1 MKERENVLSILVET
15 VKAIERGDWSVIKEL
30 SNQTINTASL
40 TQDADNVAVAV
51 IIYSI
56 GKILERGN
64 YKNLPGWK
72 PFYQTVVSSLRRSID
87 DIKKNNDEGFRKD
100 FEQIRKALGKMSGKL
115 KGYIQEVFEQAKV
128 NKASRIYEHGVSMEQ
143 TAKLLGISMHELAEY
158 SGSTGIANV
167 KGSKTMTAKM
177 RIKLAEGIFG

>member
-1 MKERENVLSILVET
+1 ME
-15 VKAIERGDWSVIKEL
+15 
-30 SNQTINTASL
+30 
-40 TQDADNVAVAV
+40 
-51 IIYSI
+51 
-56 GKILERGN
+56 GN
-64 YKNLPGWK
+64 
-72 PFYQTVVSSLRRSID
+72 FE

-143 TAKLLGISMHELAEY
+143 TAKLLGISMYELAEY

-167 KGSKTMTAKM
+167 KGSRTMTTKM
-177 RIKLAEGIFG
+177 RIKLAEDIFG